1 MKFKKQNLEQSAMIL
16 MFSTLIAK
24 VISACFKIPLASD
37 TFLGDLGFGYFS
49 VAHDLFMPFY
59 VLAISGLPAA
69 VSHITAEY
77 IAQKRFLD
85 VKKSFGLTRKLF
97 VFLGVLVSVAI
108 SLIAVPIVLLTDNS
122 GSTMYSIIAVVPSIF
137 LMFLISVYR
146 GYFEG
151 FCNMYPT
158 AISKLIEALG
168 KLVLGLLISFVV
180 IKFTNNPAL
189 SAAGAM
195 CGITLGNVFA
205 VFYLHLSYTKNGK
218 NLISKEQLLQST
230 EPNTSKKTLKIV
242 LLLAIPMA
250 LSSLASSAVSLIDVI
265 TVRFQLWGNLDGYW
279 QICQDMYSDAIAG
292 YNSVSMLS
300 LTKADLP
307 TFLYGVRS
315 KAFTLYNLVPTL
327 TMAFGVGAL
336 PILTECWVK
345 GDKGGV
351 KSNLN
356 VIVKLVSLIT
366 LPAGIGMVAISRP
379 IMDLLYSNTHILGG
393 NLLAIYGVASVF
405 AGFAIPLTSVL
416 QSLNRQVSALVN
428 IIVGTVLKLV
438 LNIILM
444 NNLKINI
451 YAVAISTVVCY
462 LYIVLSHIFVII
474 KTAGCVVDIK
484 NTFLKPLFASLVCG
498 GAAYILCLISTQ
510 KIVTICAL
518 VVAVLVYIVVLI
530 VTKTFEK
537 QEILTLPLGEK
548 LYNFGKKLKIFR

>member
-24 VISACFKIPLASD
+24 VIGACFKIPLASD

-69 VSHITAEY
+69 VSHITAEFV
-77 IAQKRFLD
+77 AQKRFLD

-97 VFLGVLVSVAI
+97 VFFGVLVSLLI

-122 GSTMYSIIAVVPSIF
+122 GNTMYSIIAVVPSIF

-180 IKFTNNPAL
+180 IKLTNNPAL

-230 EPNTSKKTLKIV
+230 EPNTSKNTLRIV

-292 YNSVSMLS
+292 YNSVSMVS
-300 LTKADLP
+300 LAKADLP

-345 GDKGGV
+345 GDKSGV

-416 QSLNRQVSALVN
+416 QSLDRQVAALVN

-451 YAVAISTVVCY
+451 YAVAISTAVCY
-462 LYIVLSHIFVII
+462 LYIVLSHIFVIT

-498 GAAYILCLISTQ
+498 GAAYISCLISAE

-530 VTKTFEK
+530 ATKTFEK
-537 QEILTLPLGEK
+537 QEILTLPSGEK
-548 LYNFGKKLKIFR
+548 LYNFGKKLKIFK